1 MPEIAIGLMAKYPE
15 RGRVKTRLAK
25 QTEADTALDVY
36 KQLLA
41 ASVGTVV
48 GLDHGLYHRAA
59 FVEPEIRVEQFA
71 KSFPAF
77 DVVLPQRGTD
87 LGEKMLNALTVLL
100 QAVNMRGAMLIG
112 TDIPDI
118 DGGTFDEATVL
129 LTEHDVVLGPT
140 HDGGYYLV
148 GLKDVQPAIFSEIEW
163 EASSVFENT
172 VAAAENTGLSIGL
185 LPSLRDLDNLDDL
198 EHFRKRGCIR

>member
-148 GLKDVQPAIFSEIEW
+148 GLKDVRPAIFSEIEW
-163 EASSVFENT
+163 GTSAVFEST
-172 VAAAENTGLSIGL
+172 VATAENAGLSIGL